1 MIIRNTLIASSLVAA
16 SLLSSVAHAMQM
28 TYTYTAPITSWYDA
42 TGHNWALYAGL
53 NAPIKF
59 EFTTAAPLVSV
70 GCIGVNC
77 APVDVLSQ
85 VQSWSYNGGS
95 AFMNLSSAT
104 HGTLSGLV
112 LSTDANGQIIS
123 GQDRFYASGSTV
135 ITGLEYYN
143 STFTIAHDGYDQQ
156 VLYSDYAR
164 FVTYGYMYA
173 PIYGGLVEGM
183 SNMRNSGQW
192 TSAPTATG
200 ASSIPEP
207 ASLALLCLGLAS
219 LGFIRRR
226 KA

>member
-1 MIIRNTLIASSLVAA
+1 M
-16 SLLSSVAHAMQM
+16 
-28 TYTYTAPITSWYDA
+28 
-42 TGHNWALYAGL
+42 
-53 NAPIKF
+53 
-59 EFTTAAPLVSV
+59 
-70 GCIGVNC
+70 
-77 APVDVLSQ
+77 
-85 VQSWSYNGGS
+85 
-95 AFMNLSSAT
+95 
-104 HGTLSGLV
+104 
-112 LSTDANGQIIS
+112 
-123 GQDRFYASGSTV
+123 